1 MAGRKTYFVCR
12 DGTQFGA
19 AETVE
24 LTEAQAAAFIRA
36 GDISEIEGAADR
48 KRLKRARSAARPA
61 SKPAGKTEAAR
72 IKALEADLVAANAQ
86 IDERTREQSRLAIE
100 VAETRQSLEEA
111 AFEAESLKR
120 VVERLREVGPEAV
133 QQAEQAVA
141 AELEAQAAEA
151 ESAAATGGGQ

>member
-1 MAGRKTYFVCR
+1 MAQKQTYFVCR
-12 DGTQFGA
+12 DGTQFGE

-24 LTEAQAAAFIRA
+24 LTPGQAAAFVRA
-36 GDISEIEGAADR
+36 GDLAEIEGSADR
-48 KRLKRARSAARPA
+48 KRLKRARSAARAPA
-61 SKPAGKTEAAR
+61 KTAVKDDAALKGE
-72 IKALEADLVAANAQ
+72 IKALAAELAGTKAELDQVKVA
-86 IDERTREQSRLAIE
+86 R
-100 VAETRQSLEEA
+100 EEA

-151 ESAAATGGGQ
+151 DSAAAAGGGQ